1 MQESGRAGRDG
12 EVSQCIL
19 YYNFKDR
26 TKLAHMIQRSH
37 EEHGHR
43 SGSAAENVKRSMDNL
58 NKCVAYCVDE
68 VGDAAL

>member
-1 MQESGRAGRDG
+1 VQQESGRAGRDG

-26 TKLAHMIQRSH
+26 TKLAHMIQRSA
-37 EEHGHR
+37 EEHGYKKDAKANKQR
-43 SGSAAENVKRSMDNL
+43 SIDNL

-68 VGDAAL
+68 VGCR